1 MTDGVSPNLLSRFQP
16 LHALGPRNLED
27 LAGLCRRECVGRSA
41 RSLGPD
47 QWRGQM
53 VYLAK
58 GELKLD
64 FPDGSFQVL
73 VGGTG
78 SALMPLGRG
87 GNPPV
92 SARIITDVE
101 LLHFDEDAI
110 ETVLTWNQVAAER
123 SADSAG
129 NGDMDWRTMSGM
141 FAVRNLTQGAFAA
154 LPPANI
160 ETLLDRFERVSAK
173 RGEVVIR
180 QGDPGDYY
188 YLIERGRC
196 LVARE
201 IAGARVELAELTGG
215 DVFGEEALVF
225 DAPRNAT
232 VKMKTDGVLLRLRKE
247 DFVELLREPLL
258 QRIPAEDAK
267 RRAAEGATWVDVR
280 FPAEYRQSGLPG
292 AVNIPLNE
300 IRHAIRLLDPSKE
313 YLVYCQT
320 GRRSAAAAFLL
331 SQRGFRAYLLEGGLR
346 AIENTGETVKGEAG
360 K

>member
-1 MTDGVSPNLLSRFQP
+1 MSASVSPDLLARFQP
-16 LHALGPRNLED
+16 LHALGPENLED
-27 LAGLCRRECVGRSA
+27 LAMLCRRECIDRGVRP
-41 RSLGPD
+41 LGLE

-64 FPDGSFQVL
+64 FSDGSFQVL

-78 SALMPLGRG
+78 AALMPLGRG
-87 GNPPV
+87 GKAPV

-110 ETVLTWNQVAAER
+110 ETVLTWNQIATDRATD
-123 SADSAG
+123 AGG
-129 NGDMDWRTMSGM
+129 NGDTDWRTMSGM

-160 ETLLDRFERVSAK
+160 ETLLGRFQRVRVK

-196 LVARE
+196 LVTRE
-201 IAGARVELAELTGG
+201 VSGARVELAELTGG

-232 VKMKTDGVLLRLRKE
+232 VKMKTDGILLRLRKE

-258 QRIPAEDAK
+258 QRLSPADAK
-267 RRAAEGATWVDVR
+267 RKAAEGAVWVDVR

-300 IRHAIRLLDPSKE
+300 IRHAMHLLDPSKE

-320 GRRSAAAAFLL
+320 GRRSAAAAFLF

-346 AIENTGETVKGEAG
+346 AIEDTGETVKGEAG

>member
-1 MTDGVSPNLLSRFQP
+1 MTGSISPELLSRFQP
-16 LHALGPRNLED
+16 LHALGAKNLED
-27 LAGLCRRECVGRSA
+27 LAALCRRECVGRSA
-41 RSLGPD
+41 RLLGAE
-47 QWRGQM
+47 QWRGRM

-64 FPDGSFQVL
+64 FADGSFQVL
-73 VGGTG
+73 VGGMG

-87 GNPPV
+87 GKTPV

-101 LLHFDEDAI
+101 LLHFDEDVI
-110 ETVLTWNQVAAER
+110 ETVLTWNQVAAEHP
-123 SADSAG
+123 ADAGG
-129 NGDMDWRTMSGM
+129 NGDTDWRTMSGM

-160 ETLLDRFERVSAK
+160 ETLLDRFERIRAK

-201 IAGARVELAELTGG
+201 ISGARVELAELTGG

-232 VKMKTDGVLLRLRKE
+232 VQMKTDGTLLRLSKN

-258 QRIPAEDAK
+258 QRISAEDAK
-267 RRAAEGATWVDVR
+267 RKVAGGAVWVDVR
-280 FPAEYRQSGLPG
+280 FPAEYRRTGLPG

-300 IRHAIRLLDPSKE
+300 VRHAMRLLDPSKE

-320 GRRSAAAAFLL
+320 GRRSAAAVFLL

-346 AIENTGETVKGEAG
+346 ALEETVETVKGDAG